1 MLGTDLR
8 AHRVPE
14 TSVADATLVLSEL
27 MSNAIRYARPL
38 RGAQVQVCWKLTGRS
53 LEVAVTDGGGQTQPY
68 PVRTPPAAV
77 GGRGL
82 SIVGR
87 LSRRWGVRSDEQGMT
102 VWAVLPAGS
111 NASMPRWARRA
122 LAGARQSAN

>member
-8 AHRVPE
+8 AHGIPE
-14 TSVADATLVLSEL
+14 TSVADAALVLSEL

-38 RGAQVQVCWKLTGRS
+38 SNAQVLVCWKLTGRS
-53 LEVAVTDGGGQTQPY
+53 LEIAVTDGGGPTRPY
-68 PVRTPPAAV
+68 PVRSKPSEA

-82 SIVGR
+82 TIVGH
-87 LSRRWGVRSDEQGMT
+87 LSRRWGVRSDEQGTT

-111 NASMPRWARRA
+111 TGSVPRRARRA
-122 LAGARQSAN
+122 PAGARQSAG